1 MLFSSLKV
9 NRISSIQHSS
19 YRSVNKIFNTHLSLP
34 PIIYLSLPLSSS
46 VSLSLLL
53 SLSLSLYFFLLQP
66 LSLSPSTLSLSPSLS
81 LSLSLCLL
89 STLSLTLSLYSLSL
103 SLSTLSLSTL
113 SLFLSLLLLVPL
125 SSSHILLLSYLDL
138 AWPTRGAALWV
149 PGNTLVPT
157 LLPVSLKLTQE
168 RLPAAQ

>member
-53 SLSLSLYFFLLQP
+53 SLSLSLFLSPSASLSVSFYS
-66 LSLSPSTLSLSPSLS
+66 LSLSLT

-89 STLSLTLSLYSLSL
+89 SSLSLTLSLYSLSL
-103 SLSTLSLSTL
+103 LCLSLSF
-113 SLFLSLLLLVPL
+113 SLLVPL

-138 AWPTRGAALWV
+138 AWPNRGAALWV